1 MATLQAIAQ
10 GLGVIEGDS
19 GRAQLLMLYEPH
31 ADRPW
36 HFEKKT
42 VS

>member
-19 GRAQLLMLYEPH
+19 GRQLLMLYEPH